1 MVETDQIRIDEIQR
15 KLRHRYMLLVGLN
28 IIAYLTV
35 IAFCIVGC
43 NKIGGYSGNSY
54 AFDEYWLYGG
64 LAGLPGIFA
73 LLAFAVCIPSADAKK
88 MSKKTQK
95 NIKAAQV
102 VNAALQASVGNVTG
116 AANSISGAMG
126 GTDGFFLGPRAR
138 FIAPLFIF
146 GALFLMLGYPPDR
159 IHHDIPEQEEW
170 LLFMLLV
177 LAEIFAIA
185 AAMAC
190 RVYNRFKYYHTTDK
204 KEADAEDKRIA
215 ALQNERYRI
224 ECEKARELKKHKQ
237 TYKKIW
243 KKKIFRLNN
252 TTPRYPSLLG
262 QMPGCAVL
270 PYHSFTL
277 GAFGNVSV
285 FAIVRALRF
294 LDCESRCA

>member
-1 MVETDQIRIDEIQR
+1 MVETDPIQIDKIQG

-73 LLAFAVCIPSADAKK
+73 LLAFAVCIPSTDTKK
-88 MSKKTQK
+88 MSKKTRK

-102 VNAALQASVGNVTG
+102 ANAALQVAVGNVTG
-116 AANSISGAMG
+116 VANSISGAMG

-146 GALFLMLGYPPDR
+146 GALFLMLGCPPDR

-170 LLFMLLV
+170 LLFILLV

-190 RVYNRFKYYHTTDK
+190 RVYNRFKYYHPFFPP
-204 KEADAEDKRIA
+204 
-215 ALQNERYRI
+215 Q
-224 ECEKARELKKHKQ
+224 
-237 TYKKIW
+237 
-243 KKKIFRLNN
+243 FRRGQPL
-252 TTPRYPSLLG
+252 YP
-262 QMPGCAVL
+262 V
-270 PYHSFTL
+270 
-277 GAFGNVSV
+277 
-285 FAIVRALRF
+285 
-294 LDCESRCA
+294 

>member
-64 LAGLPGIFA
+64 LAGLPGIFG
-73 LLAFAVCIPSADAKK
+73 LLAFAVCIPSTDTKK
-88 MSKKTQK
+88 MSKKTRK

-102 VNAALQASVGNVTG
+102 ANAALQVSVGNVTG

-138 FIAPLFIF
+138 FITPLFIF
-146 GALFLMLGYPPDR
+146 GALFLMLGYPPER

-170 LLFMLLV
+170 LLFILLV

-190 RVYNRFKYYHTTDK
+190 RVYNRFKYYHTKTGVDLKVVRHDK
-204 KEADAEDKRIA
+204 TNLDMIRTVDKFHLAMLLSHIRA
-215 ALQNERYRI
+215 NSKDYPTSTTGW
-224 ECEKARELKKHKQ
+224 CEWLDKN
-237 TYKKIW
+237 W
-243 KKKIFRLNN
+243 N
-252 TTPRYPSLLG
+252 
-262 QMPGCAVL
+262 
-270 PYHSFTL
+270 
-277 GAFGNVSV
+277 
-285 FAIVRALRF
+285 AIL
-294 LDCESRCA
+294 CI

>member
-1 MVETDQIRIDEIQR
+1 
-15 KLRHRYMLLVGLN
+15 
-28 IIAYLTV
+28 
-35 IAFCIVGC
+35 
-43 NKIGGYSGNSY
+43 
-54 AFDEYWLYGG
+54 
-64 LAGLPGIFA
+64 
-73 LLAFAVCIPSADAKK
+73 

-102 VNAALQASVGNVTG
+102 VNAALQVSVDNVTG

-237 TYKKIW
+237 TYKKNME
-243 KKKIFRLNN
+243 KENGFLH
-252 TTPRYPSLLG
+252 G
-262 QMPGCAVL
+262 QDTSYFV
-270 PYHSFTL
+270 
-277 GAFGNVSV
+277 
-285 FAIVRALRF
+285 
-294 LDCESRCA
+294 

>member
-1 MVETDQIRIDEIQR
+1 MVETDQIRIDKIQK

-43 NKIGGYSGNSY
+43 NKIGGYSGNSS

-64 LAGLPGIFA
+64 LAGLPGVFA
-73 LLAFAVCIPSADAKK
+73 LLAFAVCIPSTDTKK
-88 MSKKTQK
+88 MSKKTRK
-95 NIKAAQV
+95 NIKATQV
-102 VNAALQASVGNVTG
+102 ANAALQASVGNVTG
-116 AANSISGAMG
+116 AANSVSGAMG

-146 GALFLMLGYPPDR
+146 GALFLMLRYPQDR

-170 LLFMLLV
+170 LLFILLV

-204 KEADAEDKRIA
+204 KEADAEDKRIT

-237 TYKKIW
+237 AYKKNMEGNEILSEATEIDIAQS
-243 KKKIFRLNN
+243 KKENK
-252 TTPRYPSLLG
+252 T
-262 QMPGCAVL
+262 
-270 PYHSFTL
+270 
-277 GAFGNVSV
+277 
-285 FAIVRALRF
+285 
-294 LDCESRCA
+294 

>member
-1 MVETDQIRIDEIQR
+1 MVETDQIRIDEIQK
-15 KLRHRYMLLVGLN
+15 KLRHRYMLLVGLT

-35 IAFCIVGC
+35 IAFCVVGC

-73 LLAFAVCIPSADAKK
+73 LLAFAVCIPSADTKK
-88 MSKKTQK
+88 VSKKTRK
-95 NIKAAQV
+95 NIKAAQAA
-102 VNAALQASVGNVTG
+102 NAALQASVGNVTG

-146 GALFLMLGYPPDR
+146 GALFLMLGYPSAR
-159 IHHDIPEQEEW
+159 IYHDIPEHEEW
-170 LLFMLLV
+170 LLFILLV

-204 KEADAEDKRIA
+204 KEADAEDKRIT
-215 ALQNERYRI
+215 ALQNEQYRI
-224 ECEKARELKKHKQ
+224 DCEKARELRKHK
-237 TYKKIW
+237 
-243 KKKIFRLNN
+243 
-252 TTPRYPSLLG
+252 
-262 QMPGCAVL
+262 
-270 PYHSFTL
+270 
-277 GAFGNVSV
+277 
-285 FAIVRALRF
+285 
-294 LDCESRCA
+294 

>member
-1 MVETDQIRIDEIQR
+1 MVETDPIQIDKIQR

-73 LLAFAVCIPSADAKK
+73 LLAFAVCIPSTDTKK
-88 MSKKTQK
+88 MSKKTRK

-102 VNAALQASVGNVTG
+102 ANAALQVSVGNVTG
-116 AANSISGAMG
+116 AAN
-126 GTDGFFLGPRAR
+126 GFFLGPRAR

-170 LLFMLLV
+170 LLFILLV

-204 KEADAEDKRIA
+204 KEADAEDKRIT

-224 ECEKARELKKHKQ
+224 ECEKARKLKKHEQ
-237 TYKKIW
+237 AYKKNMEEENAQNQI
-243 KKKIFRLNN
+243 
-252 TTPRYPSLLG
+252 T
-262 QMPGCAVL
+262 
-270 PYHSFTL
+270 
-277 GAFGNVSV
+277 
-285 FAIVRALRF
+285 
-294 LDCESRCA
+294 

>member
-64 LAGLPGIFA
+64 LAGLPGIFG
-73 LLAFAVCIPSADAKK
+73 LLTFAVCIPSTDTKK
-88 MSKKTQK
+88 MSKKTRK

-102 VNAALQASVGNVTG
+102 ANAALQASVGNVTG

-170 LLFMLLV
+170 LLFILLV

-204 KEADAEDKRIA
+204 KEADAEDKRIT

-237 TYKKIW
+237 AYKKNMEGNEILSEATEIDITQS
-243 KKKIFRLNN
+243 KKENK
-252 TTPRYPSLLG
+252 T
-262 QMPGCAVL
+262 
-270 PYHSFTL
+270 
-277 GAFGNVSV
+277 
-285 FAIVRALRF
+285 
-294 LDCESRCA
+294 

>member
-1 MVETDQIRIDEIQR
+1 MVETDPIQIDKIQR
-15 KLRHRYMLLVGLN
+15 KQRHRYMLLVGLN

-73 LLAFAVCIPSADAKK
+73 LLAFAVCIPSTDTKK
-88 MSKKTQK
+88 MSKKTRK

-102 VNAALQASVGNVTG
+102 ANAALQVSVGNVTG

-170 LLFMLLV
+170 LLFILLV

-204 KEADAEDKRIA
+204 KEADAEDKRIT

-224 ECEKARELKKHKQ
+224 ECEKARKLKKHEQ
-237 TYKKIW
+237 AYKKNMEEENAQNQI
-243 KKKIFRLNN
+243 
-252 TTPRYPSLLG
+252 T
-262 QMPGCAVL
+262 
-270 PYHSFTL
+270 
-277 GAFGNVSV
+277 
-285 FAIVRALRF
+285 
-294 LDCESRCA
+294 